1 LGVKPLLFH
10 QKRDVCSSKAGF
22 SPCSTA
28 FGPIKSIH
36 HLVKFDNLHFLY
48 FEGWLGM
55 DDYNFD
61 IVDRLA
67 HLKYLSL
74 CNALILEMKGPNMAR
89 GGEKPI

>member
-1 LGVKPLLFH
+1 
-10 QKRDVCSSKAGF
+10 
-22 SPCSTA
+22 
-28 FGPIKSIH
+28 
-36 HLVKFDNLHFLY
+36 
-48 FEGWLGM
+48 M